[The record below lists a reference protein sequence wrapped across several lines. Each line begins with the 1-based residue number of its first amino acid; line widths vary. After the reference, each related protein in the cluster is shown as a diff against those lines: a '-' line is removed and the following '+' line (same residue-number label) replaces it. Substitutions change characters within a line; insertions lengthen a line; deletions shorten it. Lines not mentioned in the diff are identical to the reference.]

1 MFIGFI
7 QQGSGCQTSKKWF
20 YGKVFFLYFCV
31 VSKYERNTCCYL
43 FIAALIFGIFGIIFG
58 CLLVSTFRNV
68 EHRFLLLLL
77 NTLNK
82 YLLHFLISQDGDI
95 AFVVHLKINWKRWKK
110 QIRYLLVWQKVL
122 NAREFYKFKICRVY
136 DK

>member
-1 MFIGFI
+1 M
-7 QQGSGCQTSKKWF
+7 
-20 YGKVFFLYFCV
+20 
-31 VSKYERNTCCYL
+31 SKYERNTCCYL

-82 YLLHFLISQDGDI
+82 YLFHFLISQDGDI
-95 AFVVHLKINWKRWKK
+95 AFVVHLKINWKRDGK
-110 QIRYLLVWQKVL
+110 RRLEMFLGEKVL
-122 NAREFYKFKICRVY
+122 NIKDICMT
-136 DK
+136 